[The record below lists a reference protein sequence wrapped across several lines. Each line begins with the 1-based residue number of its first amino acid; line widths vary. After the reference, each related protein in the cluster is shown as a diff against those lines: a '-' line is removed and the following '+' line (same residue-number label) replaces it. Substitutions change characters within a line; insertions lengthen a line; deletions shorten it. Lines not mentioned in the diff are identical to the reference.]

1 MIDINKLQEI
11 TEKLNRSK
19 LLKGVAYDVLNTF
32 IEQQKEQLNLHDVVK
47 SFYCNDNQF
56 TKSDKCNKQCDT
68 CLEMEKNKLQ

>member
-32 IEQQKEQLNLHDVVK
+32 IEQQKEQLNLHDV
-47 SFYCNDNQF
+47 
-56 TKSDKCNKQCDT
+56 DKCVLCKNKTDKPTINYCDE
-68 CLEMEKNKLQ
+68 CLENYNGIE